1 MTGYVPLRVHGQHTF
16 LRGVDAPRTLL
27 RRAWDLG
34 LPALALTDVDSTAGL
49 VEFLTAAA
57 ELEAEG
63 RPVRPIVGAE
73 LSDPSGR
80 PGRLVVLVAA
90 RAGLANLYR
99 LVSARQLGADP
110 GEAGE
115 DLPGAA
121 HFDLLGAVRRWNA
134 GLVFLADHP
143 RLLYGLADVLGP
155 EQLFAGVSPAALARA
170 GRRSEGERPTEL
182 GQARPFELD
191 PSKPPPPEPPVAA
204 LELIESARS
213 LELAAVAAP
222 DVYYA
227 LEEHRVHHV
236 VRTGLCH
243 NALLCDLPDD
253 WIASAPAHLPAGDEL
268 ARAYRGLPDAPGPW
282 PGSSYLERSALL
294 AERCRYVPPL
304 GGVHLPEVE
313 LPAGRTPYSALVE
326 EAFDGARERFQPLT
340 PPVLRRL
347 EHELESI
354 DRLGYSAYFLLVR
367 QIANVARE
375 REIPCVGRGSAADS
389 LVAYCLGL
397 TDADPLRYRLPFER
411 FLNPRRADRPD
422 IDLDFCWRRRD
433 EVLEAVYGTFGARRT
448 AMIATLNRFG
458 LRAAF
463 REVALIHGVPP
474 VELKRWSKYM
484 PYAVSN
490 VAFDPHD
497 LREGSGG
504 SARSVLP
511 EDLRANPVA
520 FGLASTPECRGFPFE
535 DPRWKAILRASE
547 KLLDVPRHFGL
558 HPGGVVVAPGA
569 ITEFATCHR
578 SAKGAVVTQYDKDAV
593 EAVGLVK
600 MDLLGNRALTV
611 IDDARRLLHRR
622 GVEVRLRD
630 QPEDEPRTASALRE
644 GRTLGCFQVE
654 SPGMRN
660 LLQQI
665 AAEDLDATIQAVALI
680 RPGPAG
686 SGMKD
691 SFIARA
697 RGAEAAEPAH
707 PRLAEPLSETH
718 GVMLYQEDVMHAAVA
733 LAGLDLADA
742 DELRRGTKKRRIDSH
757 VLRQRFFD
765 GCASNDVDAAS
776 ARRVWEQMANFV
788 SFSFCK
794 AHAVTYGQ
802 LAWRTVWLKT
812 HHPAAYLTAFLNSHT
827 GYYQPRVYV
836 EEARRLG
843 VPILGPDVNRS
854 GREFTLEVLRA
865 ADGTERD
872 GLRIGLAQ
880 VKGLGQGTLDRLL
893 GERARGGAFVSLPD
907 LLERA
912 QPERD
917 EAEHLI
923 RVGACDAFD
932 RTRPE
937 LLWRLHLLTEPKQR
951 APRRGHLPSELDA
964 PLDFGE
970 LAAAESTP
978 RSRLSCETGGAE
990 LLEAGPP
997 ADFRGGV
1004 GDTPEIGAKEI
1015 GAVEIGTMETDTA
1028 ETGTAQAE
1036 VAAETPGSPA
1046 GDPAAAVDGQAD
1058 RQSPPPGAA
1067 EADAAVNP
1075 AVNPTVG
1082 ATGGWGQSGLGLTG
1096 RSLENTPGLGRA
1108 TALFPE
1114 PPPPSLALPRLPDI
1128 DARSQALEELELLG
1142 LTVRLHPT
1150 EVFERDDLEREL
1162 GPQGYLRLRQQRIP
1176 CADLRQHVGKRVAIL
1191 GWLAASRRVRTQD
1204 GAWMRFLT
1212 FEDPSGLAEVVLFTQ
1227 AYQRHGH
1234 RLAKPAR
1241 RALMVSSPTRAP
1253 GAPRRR
1259 PCSSCA
1265 ASVDS
1270 SPPTASGRSRTRVR

>member
-1 MTGYVPLRVHGQHTF
+1 MERHPNIEPSAAGSSAVSSSAASSSPAGPSGGRTGYVPLRVHGQHTF

-27 RRAWDLG
+27 RRAWKLG

-63 RPVRPIVGAE
+63 RRVRPIVGAE

-80 PGRLVVLVAA
+80 PGRLVALVAA
-90 RAGLANLYR
+90 REGLANLYR

-115 DLPGAA
+115 DLPGAE
-121 HFDLLGAVRRWNA
+121 HFDLLGSVRRWNA

-143 RLLYGLADVLGP
+143 RLLYGLADALGP

-170 GRRSEGERPTEL
+170 SDRSEGERPTEL
-182 GQARPFELD
+182 GQTRAFELD

-253 WIASAPAHLPAGDEL
+253 WIARAPAHLPAGDEL
-268 ARAYRGLPDAPGPW
+268 AQAYRGLPDAPGPW
-282 PGSSYLERSALL
+282 PGSSYLERTALL

-326 EAFDGARERFQPLT
+326 EAFDGARERFRPLT

-504 SARSVLP
+504 SARSALP

-569 ITEFATCHR
+569 ITEFAACHR

-611 IDDARRLLHRR
+611 IDDAQRLLHRR

-697 RGAEAAEPAH
+697 RGAEPAEPAH
-707 PRLAEPLSETH
+707 PKLAEPLSETH

-742 DELRRGTKKRRIDSH
+742 DELRRGTKKRRIDSD

-765 GCASNDVDAAS
+765 GCASNGVDAAS

-854 GREFTLEVLRA
+854 GREFTLEVLRH
-865 ADGTERD
+865 ADGAERD
-872 GLRIGLAQ
+872 GLRIGLSQ
-880 VKGLGQGTLDRLL
+880 IKGLGQGTLDRLL

-912 QPERD
+912 RPERD

-923 RVGACDAFD
+923 RAGACDAFD

-951 APRRGHLPSELDA
+951 VPRRGHLPSDLDT

-970 LAAAESTP
+970 LAAAEGTP
-978 RSRLSCETGGAE
+978 RSRLRRDTGGAE

-997 ADFRGGV
+997 AGFR
-1004 GDTPEIGAKEI
+1004 DDAEPPA
-1015 GAVEIGTMETDTA
+1015 ASARVEL
-1028 ETGTAQAE
+1028 
-1036 VAAETPGSPA
+1036 AAETPSAPGEAPTPA
-1046 GDPAAAVDGQAD
+1046 RSDG
-1058 RQSPPPGAA
+1058 PPSGAG
-1067 EADAAVNP
+1067 
-1075 AVNPTVG
+1075 T
-1082 ATGGWGQSGLGLTG
+1082 TGGWGQSGLGLTG
-1096 RSLENTPGLGRA
+1096 RSLEETPGLGRSA
-1108 TALFPE
+1108 ALFPE

-1162 GPQGYLRLRQQRIP
+1162 GPENYLRLRQERIP
-1176 CADLRQHVGKRVAIL
+1176 CADLRRHVGQRVTIL

-1234 RLAKPAR
+1234 RLAKHGPFYA
-1241 RALMVSSPTRAP
+1241 VGTVESHF
-1253 GAPRRR
+1253 GACTLHAERLW
-1259 PCSSCA
+1259 
-1265 ASVDS
+1265 
-1270 SPPTASGRSRTRVR
+1270 

>member
-1 MTGYVPLRVHGQHTF
+1 MDRYPNPDASLTPSPEPGRTGYVPLRVHGQHTF

-27 RRAWDLG
+27 QRAWELG

-73 LSDPSGR
+73 LSDPTGR
-80 PGRLVVLVAA
+80 PGRLVALVTG
-90 RAGLANLYR
+90 REGLANLYR

-110 GEAGE
+110 GEVGE
-115 DLPGAA
+115 DLPGAER
-121 HFDLLGAVRRWNA
+121 FDLLGSVRHWNA

-143 RLLYGLADVLGP
+143 RLLYGLADALGP
-155 EQLFAGVSPAALARA
+155 EQLFAGVSPAALART

-182 GQARPFELD
+182 GQTRPFELD

-213 LELAAVAAP
+213 LELAALAAP

-253 WIASAPAHLPAGDEL
+253 WIASAPAHLATGAEL
-268 ARAYRGLPDAPGPW
+268 ASAYRGLPDAPGPW
-282 PGSSYLERSALL
+282 PGSSYLERTSLL
-294 AERCRYVPPL
+294 AGRCRYVPPL
-304 GGVHLPEVE
+304 GGVHLPEVK
-313 LPAGRTPYSALVE
+313 LPVGRTPYSALVE

-433 EVLEAVYGTFGARRT
+433 EVLEAVYSTFGAQRT

-474 VELKRWSKYM
+474 VELKRWSKYL
-484 PYAVSN
+484 PHAVSN
-490 VAFDPHD
+490 VAFNPQD
-497 LREGSGG
+497 LREGTGH
-504 SARSVLP
+504 SALP

-558 HPGGVVVAPGA
+558 HPGGVVVAPGP
-569 ITEFATCHR
+569 ITEFAACHR

-611 IDDARRLLHRR
+611 IDDTRQLLHRR

-630 QPEDEPRTASALRE
+630 QPENEPHTASALRE

-665 AAEDLDATIQAVALI
+665 AAENLDATIQAVALI

-707 PRLAEPLSETH
+707 PRLAEPLHETH

-742 DELRRGTKKRRIDSH
+742 DELRRGTKKRRVDSDA
-757 VLRQRFFD
+757 LRRRFFE
-765 GCASNDVDAAS
+765 GCAKNGVDPAS
-776 ARRVWEQMANFV
+776 AQRVWEQMANFV

-836 EEARRLG
+836 EEARRSG

-854 GREFTLEVLRA
+854 GREFTLELLRTSNGA
-865 ADGTERD
+865 ERD
-872 GLRIGLAQ
+872 GMRIGLGQ
-880 VKGLGQGTLDRLL
+880 VKGLGQSTLDRLL

-937 LLWRLHLLTEPKQR
+937 LLWRLHLLTETKQR
-951 APRRGHLPSELDA
+951 VPRRGHLPSDLDA
-964 PLDFGE
+964 PLDFVE
-970 LAAAESTP
+970 LAAAENTP
-978 RSRLSCETGGAE
+978 RSRLSRSAGGAE
-990 LLEAGPP
+990 PLEVGPP
-997 ADFRGGV
+997 ADFRGGAS
-1004 GDTPEIGAKEI
+1004 GGNPEDNLNG
-1015 GAVEIGTMETDTA
+1015 G
-1028 ETGTAQAE
+1028 
-1036 VAAETPGSPA
+1036 
-1046 GDPAAAVDGQAD
+1046 AD
-1058 RQSPPPGAA
+1058 RQTRLPNAGKADLPPG
-1067 EADAAVNP
+1067 EVTD
-1075 AVNPTVG
+1075 TVPH

-1096 RSLENTPGLGRA
+1096 RPLENHPGLGRA
-1108 TALFPE
+1108 ASLFPE

-1142 LTVRLHPT
+1142 LTVHLHPT

-1162 GPQGYLRLRQQRIP
+1162 GSQGYRRLRQQRIP
-1176 CADLRQHVGKRVAIL
+1176 CADLHQHVGQQVTVL

-1234 RLAKPAR
+1234 RLAKHGPFYA
-1241 RALMVSSPTRAP
+1241 VGTVESHF
-1253 GAPRRR
+1253 GACTLHAERLW
-1259 PCSSCA
+1259 
-1265 ASVDS
+1265 
-1270 SPPTASGRSRTRVR
+1270 